1 MEIPLKVFD
10 TKDIRN
16 VVLTGHSGSGK
27 TSLAESMFFKTEGT
41 NRLGSVDNGTS
52 NSDFEPEEQKR
63 KSSIQNAILPCVFQE
78 TKINVIDSPGYFDF
92 RSEMISAVSV
102 ADLAIIV
109 ISATSG
115 IEVGTNQAWDICEKA
130 SIPRIIVVNKLD
142 RENTNYVDIVN
153 EIQSNWG
160 RKCLPI
166 QTIDGN
172 DSSFSKTI
180 SLISPDSTDVPDK
193 WKENF
198 DESLA
203 ESDDSLIEKYL
214 EGEEL
219 LEDELK
225 IAISNSVGNS
235 SIFPVVFCSAQNEI
249 GVIDLLNII
258 RDVVPDPLF
267 NNDKIEGQSNFV
279 FKTSADPFVGKLTY
293 VKVNGDSMKSDNQ
306 IWNINKN
313 SGERF
318 GQLFVPSGKEQ
329 LPINSLST
337 GDIGVISKLSET
349 QTYDT
354 LGDKEKTEII
364 KSPELPE
371 PSFSLAVSP
380 KNQADTD
387 KMSMALSRL
396 EEEDP
401 TMEIERVPETAETL
415 LKGLGDLHV
424 EMAIERTQRKFG
436 VSLTTALP
444 KIPYKETITSKS
456 TADYKHK
463 KQSGGAGQ
471 YGHVI
476 LQIKPLERSGGINF
490 SSSVSGG
497 NVPKEYIPAVEKGVV
512 KAASKGIIA
521 GFPVV
526 DVEINLLDGS
536 SHSVDS
542 SGMAFEIAGSMG
554 FREALK
560 KANSVLLEPVMNF
573 SIIVPDKF
581 TGDLISD
588 LNTKRGKIQGMT
600 PQGNSGNTLIE
611 ADIPMGTTQS
621 FASDL
626 KSITQSMGTFSS
638 KFNYYDQVPFQE
650 AEKISSSFSEE

>member
-1 MEIPLKVFD
+1 
-10 TKDIRN
+10 
-16 VVLTGHSGSGK
+16 VLTGHSGSGK

>member
-1 MEIPLKVFD
+1 MSLKVFD
-10 TKDIRN
+10 TKNIRN

-41 NRLGSVDNGTS
+41 SRLGSVDNGTS

-63 KSSIQNAILPCVFQE
+63 KSSIQNAILPCVFQD

-92 RSEMISAVSV
+92 RSEMISAGSV

-180 SLISPDSTDVPDK
+180 SLISPDSDDVPDK

-219 LEDELK
+219 LADELK
-225 IAISNSVGNS
+225 SAISNSVGNS
-235 SIFPVVFCSAQNEI
+235 SIFPIVFCSAQNEI

-258 RDVVPDPLF
+258 RDAVPDPLF

-306 IWNINKN
+306 VWNINKN

-329 LPINSLST
+329 LPIDSLST

-354 LGDKEKTEII
+354 LGDKEKTEAI

-401 TMEIERVPETAETL
+401 TMEIERVSETSETL

-424 EMAIERTQRKFG
+424 EMAIERTARKFG

-476 LQIKPLERSGGINF
+476 LEIKPLERSGGINF
-490 SSSVSGG
+490 SSSVTGG

-554 FREALK
+554 FRDALK
-560 KANSVLLEPVMNF
+560 KANSILLEPVLSF
-573 SIIVPDKF
+573 SILVPDKF
-581 TGDLISD
+581 TGDVISD
-588 LNTKRGKIQGMT
+588 LNTKRGKIQGMI

-638 KFNYYDQVPFQE
+638 KFSYYDQVPFQE
-650 AEKISSSFSEE
+650 AEKISSSLSEE

>member
-1 MEIPLKVFD
+1 
-10 TKDIRN
+10 
-16 VVLTGHSGSGK
+16 
-27 TSLAESMFFKTEGT
+27 
-41 NRLGSVDNGTS
+41 
-52 NSDFEPEEQKR
+52 
-63 KSSIQNAILPCVFQE
+63 
-78 TKINVIDSPGYFDF
+78 
-92 RSEMISAVSV
+92 
-102 ADLAIIV
+102 
-109 ISATSG
+109 
-115 IEVGTNQAWDICEKA
+115 
-130 SIPRIIVVNKLD
+130 
-142 RENTNYVDIVN
+142 
-153 EIQSNWG
+153 
-160 RKCLPI
+160 
-166 QTIDGN
+166 
-172 DSSFSKTI
+172 
-180 SLISPDSTDVPDK
+180 
-193 WKENF
+193 
-198 DESLA
+198 
-203 ESDDSLIEKYL
+203 
-214 EGEEL
+214 
-219 LEDELK
+219 
-225 IAISNSVGNS
+225 
-235 SIFPVVFCSAQNEI
+235 
-249 GVIDLLNII
+249 
-258 RDVVPDPLF
+258 
-267 NNDKIEGQSNFV
+267 
-279 FKTSADPFVGKLTY
+279 
-293 VKVNGDSMKSDNQ
+293 MKSDNQ

-329 LPINSLST
+329 LPINLLST